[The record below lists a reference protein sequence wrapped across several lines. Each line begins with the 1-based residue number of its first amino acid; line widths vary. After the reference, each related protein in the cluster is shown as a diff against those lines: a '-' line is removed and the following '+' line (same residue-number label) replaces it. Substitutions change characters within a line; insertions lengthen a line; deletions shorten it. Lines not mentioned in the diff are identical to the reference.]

1 MIRAFLV
8 SALALSV
15 AACDGTRQEGKPIT
29 VSVIGDEARIGDPD
43 ASPLSPPDR
52 ALMAATAQGLVRFDG
67 TGQIE
72 PGLAERW
79 TVTDDGLSYIFR
91 LRDATWSDGTPV
103 TAAQVVRVL
112 RKAAQEKGGNSLSPF
127 LAVIDE
133 IVEMTPEVI
142 EVRLRRPRPDLL
154 KLFAQPELAVFRT
167 AGRTRLGSGP
177 MVAKVR
183 GDALLLTAARD
194 PGTEPESEDSPR
206 PGTVAPILLRGERAA
221 RAVTRF
227 RNGYADAVL
236 GGTYAQWPLVWAAE
250 IPADR
255 LRIDPAVGLFG
266 LAIVSRDGFLSEATN
281 RNAIAMAID
290 REALTRAFHPDW
302 KPVETL
308 LPQQLDSASNPAT
321 PIWSAIPGIGRIIT
335 AQQLVAAWK
344 RQHPGKLRLRIAF
357 PPGQGSTL
365 AWGAIAQSMLNIGI
379 VPQRVALGE
388 PTDLELIDQV
398 APYDSG
404 RWFLV
409 TACRLC
415 SPQAVAA
422 IEAARDAADLPNR
435 SQRIAEADLALTN
448 DASYIPIAQPFRWSI
463 VTQRVT
469 GWQANSRAWHPLYRL
484 RNEVE

>member
-1 MIRAFLV
+1 MIRVFLV
-8 SALALSV
+8 FALALSV
-15 AACDGTRQEGKPIT
+15 AACDDARQEGKPIT
-29 VSVIGDEARIGDPD
+29 VSVIGERAQIGDPD
-43 ASPLSPPDR
+43 NSPLSPPDR

-67 TGQIE
+67 AGQIE

-91 LRDATWSDGTPV
+91 LRDASWSDGSPV
-103 TAAQVVRVL
+103 TASEVVRVL
-112 RKAAQEKGGNSLSPF
+112 RKAAQAKSGNSLAPF

-133 IVEMTPEVI
+133 MVEMTPQVI

-167 AGRTRLGSGP
+167 AGRNRLGSGP
-177 MVAKVR
+177 MVAQAQ
-183 GDALLLTAARD
+183 GNALLLTAARD
-194 PGTEPESEDSPR
+194 PDAAADMDGARPR
-206 PGTVAPILLRGERAA
+206 LATPVLLRGERAS

-227 RNGYADAVL
+227 RDGLADAVL
-236 GGTYAQWPLVWAAE
+236 GGTYAEWPLVWAAA
-250 IPADR
+250 IPPER
-255 LRIDPAVGLFG
+255 LRIDPALGLFG
-266 LAIVSRDGFLSEATN
+266 LAIVSRDGFLAEAAN
-281 RNAIAMAID
+281 RSAVAMAID
-290 REALTRAFHPDW
+290 REALTRTFHPDW

-308 LPQQLDSASNPAT
+308 LPQQLDSAGSPAT
-321 PIWSAIPGIGRIIT
+321 PIWSAIPGVARLIP

-388 PTDLELIDQV
+388 PADLELIDQV